1 VVTTRG
7 AAERVVVVP
16 AELDGLRLDR
26 ALATLITDVSRA
38 ELARWVE
45 AGRVEVDGVVRAV
58 TKAKVR
64 AGERV
69 IARPMPPPESE
80 AVPDPT
86 VVFTV
91 LYEDDAIVVID
102 KPPGLVVH
110 PAKGH
115 ATGTL
120 VNGLL
125 ARYGAMAPP
134 DEHDEDEPELS
145 RARAR
150 PGIVHRIDRGTSGVL
165 VVARTA
171 AAREA
176 LKKAFSAHDLDRVY
190 DALAVG
196 KVPDAVTYHTA
207 YGRHP
212 VDRKAF
218 TSKPRGPSK
227 HAVTHVRVIER
238 LARGTVARV
247 ECRLETGRTHQI
259 RVHLAEHGA
268 PLLGDPLYGKPPRD
282 PRVRAAGAT
291 LGRQA
296 LHARVLGFAHPIS
309 GKALRFEAPWPA
321 DFARAVAE
329 LRAIDDEA

>member
-1 VVTTRG
+1 MSARG
-7 AAERVVVVP
+7 APERIVVVVP
-16 AELDGLRLDR
+16 GELEGMRLDR
-26 ALATLITDVSRA
+26 ALAVLVPDVSRA

-45 AGRVEVDGVVRAV
+45 AGRVEVDGAVRPV
-58 TKAKVR
+58 TKGKVH

-69 IARPMPPPESE
+69 VARPMPPPDSD
-80 AVPDPT
+80 AAPDPT

-102 KPPGLVVH
+102 KPAGLVVH

-134 DEHDEDEPELS
+134 DVRHGDGPDH
-145 RARAR
+145 ARAR

-171 AAREA
+171 KSREA
-176 LKKAFSAHDLDRVY
+176 LKTAFAAHDLERVY

-196 KVPDAVTYHTA
+196 NVPEKITYDTA

-218 TSKPRGPSK
+218 TARPRGPSK
-227 HAVTHVRVIER
+227 RAVTHVVVVER
-238 LARGTVARV
+238 MAKGAVARV

-259 RVHLAEHGA
+259 RVHLADHGA
-268 PLLGDPLYGKPPRD
+268 PLLGDPLYGKPARD
-282 PRVRAAGAT
+282 PRVRAIGAA

-296 LHARVLGFAHPIS
+296 LHARVLGFAHPITR
-309 GKALRFEAPWPA
+309 KPLRFEAPWPA
-321 DFARAVAE
+321 DFARAVAA
-329 LRAIDDEA
+329 LRAITS

>member
-1 VVTTRG
+1 M
-7 AAERVVVVP
+7 
-16 AELDGLRLDR
+16 RLDR

-45 AGRVEVDGVVRAV
+45 AGRVAIEGVVRAQ
-58 TKAKVR
+58 TTAKVR

-69 IARPMPPPESE
+69 VARPMPPPDSD
-80 AVPDPT
+80 ATPDPT
-86 VVFTV
+86 VVFAV
-91 LYEDDAIVVID
+91 LYEDDAIIVVD
-102 KPPGLVVH
+102 KPAGLVVH

-125 ARYGAMAPP
+125 ARFGAMAPP
-134 DEHDEDEPELS
+134 DTQRGDGPDLS
-145 RARAR
+145 RVR

-171 AAREA
+171 TAREA
-176 LKKAFSAHDLDRVY
+176 LKKAFAAHDLDRVY

-196 KVPDAVTYHTA
+196 ALPDAATYDTA

-218 TSKPRGPSK
+218 TSRPRAPSK
-227 HAVTHVRVIER
+227 RAVTNVRVIER
-238 LARGTVARV
+238 LASGAVARV

-259 RVHLAEHGA
+259 RVHLADHGA
-268 PLLGDPLYGKPPRD
+268 PLLGDPLYGKPARD
-282 PRVRAAGAT
+282 VRVRAIGAK

-296 LHARVLGFAHPIS
+296 LHARVLGFAHPIT
-309 GKALRFEAPWPA
+309 GKPLRFEAPWPD
-321 DFARAVAE
+321 DFARAVAA
-329 LRAIDDEA
+329 LRALDAQR